1 MHHFFFFI
9 LLNENSYLCDEMRK
23 QGYLMHTIANRIKEV
38 YLYLSAGDDDVELED
53 DSISDEY
60 T

>member
-1 MHHFFFFI
+1 
-9 LLNENSYLCDEMRK
+9 MRK
-23 QGYLMHTIANRIKEV
+23 QRCLMHTMANRIKEV